1 MSVLVHV
8 GPAGFTDAEFEK
20 IKQHQARV
28 DEAREIATA
37 FRRETQDLDQNMTE
51 LRAEIATLERE
62 LESLE
67 GRKRAGKHAEAE
79 HARAEL
85 KAIEEQFRAR
95 WAEGQR
101 RIETILDM
109 ANSASAMTPDDNP
122 TPAQQQAI
130 DAAMKSFYQTRKRL
144 EHVTLPDVGNTM
156 DTEPV
161 WKQMVKRLNVNNGIK
176 RENGES
182 CIMDDAVSLEC
193 VHNPAYRLNMHLYN
207 KETLEG
213 IKRGTKKDP
222 LTNEKIEDWSALDA
236 PHAAAPRGQ
245 GTVDMPLPTT
255 DREWDIFQAQ
265 IREKCERGIGG
276 NALKK
281 LYNQLVSYYPN
292 RQSGKLFDESGAR
305 KVAKMILTKYNIG
318 SGLTL
323 KFMSRPRAP
332 PLPVNSDLIGDDD
345 DDDEFRADGDD
356 AGSGGGEQ
364 WKDFQPFPGHRVIR
378 D

>member
-122 TPAQQQAI
+122 TVKQQEAI
-130 DAAMKSFYQTRKRL
+130 DAAMRSFYQTRKRL

-213 IKRGTKKDP
+213 IKLGTKKDP

-236 PHAAAPRGQ
+236 PQ
-245 GTVDMPLPTT
+245 GAILTINPDGRRPETNEDFGVYKEIVKKITT
-255 DREWDIFQAQ
+255 EERVNDRMLRI
-265 IREKCERGIGG
+265 
-276 NALKK
+276 
-281 LYNQLVSYYPN
+281 LYNNLNSNYPLLDGSRGWSLEGAKKAETKLWN
-292 RQSGKLFDESGAR
+292 SGYKI
-305 KVAKMILTKYNIG
+305 K
-318 SGLTL
+318 
-323 KFMSRPRAP
+323 
-332 PLPVNSDLIGDDD
+332 
-345 DDDEFRADGDD
+345 
-356 AGSGGGEQ
+356 
-364 WKDFQPFPGHRVIR
+364 IR
-378 D
+378 

>member
-37 FRRETQDLDQNMTE
+37 FRRETQELDQNMTE

-67 GRKRAGKHAEAE
+67 GRKKAGKHAEVE

-85 KAIEEQFRAR
+85 KEIEEQFRTR

-122 TPAQQQAI
+122 TPTQQQAI
-130 DAAMKSFYQTRKRL
+130 DAAMRSFYQTRKQL
-144 EHVTLPDVGNTM
+144 EQVFLPEVGHGM

-161 WKQMVKRLNVNNGIK
+161 WKQMKLRMNVNNGIK
-176 RENGES
+176 REDGES
-182 CIMDDAVSLEC
+182 CLMDDAVSMEC

-207 KETLEG
+207 KDTLEA
-213 IKRGTKKDP
+213 IKNGTKKDP
-222 LTNEKIEDWSALDA
+222 LSGEAVKDWSALDA
-236 PHAAAPRGQ
+236 PRAAAPSGQ
-245 GTVDMPLPTT
+245 DM
-255 DREWDIFQAQ
+255 RRDIQVPKNL
-265 IREKCERGIGG
+265 IR
-276 NALKK
+276 L
-281 LYNQLVSYYPN
+281 S
-292 RQSGKLFDESGAR
+292 F
-305 KVAKMILTKYNIG
+305 
-318 SGLTL
+318 
-323 KFMSRPRAP
+323 
-332 PLPVNSDLIGDDD
+332 
-345 DDDEFRADGDD
+345 
-356 AGSGGGEQ
+356 
-364 WKDFQPFPGHRVIR
+364 
-378 D
+378 